1 MNGPVLEARGLR
13 RSFRRGPEIVQAV
26 EAADFALEGGEVVA
40 LVGPSGSGKSTLL
53 SLLAGWDRPEAGEI
67 RWVGVPTNPGKLAW
81 REMAM
86 VPQALGLTE
95 ELTVLE
101 NIELPLHLGN
111 GAPHVSVEPLLDDLG
126 IAELAARIPSE
137 ISIGEQ
143 QRVAVARALLLS
155 PIVLLADE
163 PTGHQDAEMA
173 ERVMT
178 RLRAA
183 AADGTAC
190 LVATHSPETVA
201 FAHRVLGI
209 RDGRVPEAHADILRP

>member
-1 MNGPVLEARGLR
+1 VNGAVLEARGLR
-13 RSFRRGPEIVQAV
+13 RSFRRGPEVVHAV
-26 EAADFALEGGEVVA
+26 EGADLSLLPGEVVA

-67 RWVGVPTNPGKLAW
+67 LWNGAPARPADRAW
-81 REMAM
+81 RELAM
-86 VPQALGLTE
+86 VPQNLGLTE

-101 NIELPLHLGN
+101 NIELPVRL
-111 GAPHVSVEPLLDDLG
+111 APAEPQLSVEPLLDDFGL
-126 IAELAARIPSE
+126 AELAGRLPSE

-143 QRVAVARALLLS
+143 QRVAVARALMLA

-173 ERVMT
+173 ERVMSQ
-178 RLRAA
+178 LRATA
-183 AADGTAC
+183 ARGSAC
-190 LVATHSPETVA
+190 LVATHSPEAVA
-201 FAHRVLGI
+201 FADRVLGI

>member
-1 MNGPVLEARGLR
+1 VTGPTLEALGLR
-13 RSFRRGPEIVQAV
+13 RSFRRGPELVQAV
-26 EAADFALEGGEVVA
+26 ERADLVLESGEVVA

-53 SLLAGWDRPEAGEI
+53 SLLAGWDLPEAGEI
-67 RWVGVPTNPGKLAW
+67 RWAGARVRPEQLSW
-81 REMAM
+81 RELAM

-101 NIELPLHLGN
+101 NIELPIRLGD
-111 GAPHVSVEPLLDDLG
+111 GAPHVSIQPLLDDLG
-126 IAELAARIPSE
+126 IAELAGRVPSE

-143 QRVAVARALLLS
+143 QRVAVARAVLLS
-155 PIVLLADE
+155 PRVLLADE

-178 RLRAA
+178 QLRAA
-183 AADGTAC
+183 AAEGTAC
-190 LVATHSPETVA
+190 LVATHSPEAVG
-201 FAHRVLGI
+201 FADRVMGI

>member
-1 MNGPVLEARGLR
+1 VIGSVLEAQGLR
-13 RSFRRGPEIVQAV
+13 RTFRRGPEVVRAV
-26 EAADFALEGGEVVA
+26 ESADLTLDGGEVVA

-53 SLLAGWDRPEAGEI
+53 SLLAGWDRLEAGEI
-67 RWVGVPTNPGKLAW
+67 RWGGAPVSPGELAW
-81 REMAM
+81 RELAM

-101 NIELPLHLGN
+101 NIELPLRLGD

-126 IAELAARIPSE
+126 IAQLAARIPSE

-155 PIVLLADE
+155 PRVLLADE

-183 AADGTAC
+183 ASEGTAC
-190 LVATHSPETVA
+190 LVATHSSEAVE
-201 FAHRVLGI
+201 FADRVVGI

>member
-13 RSFRRGPEIVQAV
+13 RAFRRGPEVVQAV
-26 EAADFALEGGEVVA
+26 DRSDLALERGEVVA
-40 LVGPSGSGKSTLL
+40 LVGPSGSGKSTVL
-53 SLLAGWDRPEAGEI
+53 SLLAGWDRPDAGEI
-67 RWVGVPTNPGKLAW
+67 LWAGAPVSPGELEWRDLAV
-81 REMAM
+81 
-86 VPQALGLTE
+86 VPQALGLTD

-101 NIELPLHLGN
+101 NVELPLRLGGDVPHL
-111 GAPHVSVEPLLDDLG
+111 SVEPLLDDLA
-126 IAELAARIPSE
+126 IAQLAGRLPNE

-155 PIVLLADE
+155 PRVMLADE

-183 AADGTAC
+183 AAEGTAC
-190 LVATHSPETVA
+190 LVATHSPETVE
-201 FAHRVLGI
+201 FADRVLGI
-209 RDGRVPEAHADILRP
+209 RDGRVPEAHADILRS

>member
-26 EAADFALEGGEVVA
+26 EAADVAVERGEVVA

-67 RWVGVPTNPGKLAW
+67 LWAGVPANPGKLAW

-101 NIELPLHLGN
+101 NVELPLHLGN

-126 IAELAARIPSE
+126 IAELSARLPSE

-201 FAHRVLGI
+201 FADRVLGI

>member
-1 MNGPVLEARGLR
+1 VNGPVLEARGLR
-13 RSFRRGPEIVQAV
+13 RSFRRGPEVVHAV
-26 EAADFALEGGEVVA
+26 EGADLALEPGEVVA

-67 RWVGVPTNPGKLAW
+67 LWDGAPARPADRAW
-81 REMAM
+81 RELAM
-86 VPQALGLTE
+86 VPQNLGLTE

-101 NIELPLHLGN
+101 NIELPVRL
-111 GAPHVSVEPLLDDLG
+111 APGEPQVSAESLLDEFGL
-126 IAELAARIPSE
+126 AELAGRLPSE

-143 QRVAVARALLLS
+143 QRVAVARALLLA

-173 ERVMT
+173 ERVMS
-178 RLRAA
+178 RLRSTAA
-183 AADGTAC
+183 RGTAC
-190 LVATHSPETVA
+190 LVATHSPEAVA

>member
-1 MNGPVLEARGLR
+1 VNDPVLEARGLR
-13 RSFRRGPEIVQAV
+13 RSFRRGPEVVHAV
-26 EAADFALEGGEVVA
+26 EDADFALEPGEVVA

-53 SLLAGWDRPEAGEI
+53 SLLAGWDRPESGEI
-67 RWVGVPTNPGKLAW
+67 LWDGAPARPADRAW
-81 REMAM
+81 RELAM

-101 NIELPLHLGN
+101 NIELPVRLGA
-111 GAPHVSVEPLLDDLG
+111 GDPPVSLEPLLHEFGL
-126 IAELAARIPSE
+126 AELAGRLPTE

-155 PIVLLADE
+155 PVVLLADE

-173 ERVMT
+173 ERVMS
-178 RLRAA
+178 RVRATA
-183 AADGTAC
+183 AQGTAC
-190 LVATHSPETVA
+190 LVATHSPEAVA
-201 FAHRVLGI
+201 FADRVLGI